1 MSTTVLNEPV
11 HGSDHAGPH
20 VEVVGGD
27 LFGLG
32 GIEPFPVVSWVWSL
46 VFTSRANTYTCLAY
60 NTEPFKKC
68 ETFSALSL
76 YRLNTDTLWE
86 IGAGLSSA
94 LRLQWC
100 IAWLDTGVQVP

>member
-1 MSTTVLNEPV
+1 MSTIVFNEPV

-46 VFTSRANTYTCLAY
+46 VYTSRAKTYTCLAS
-60 NTEPFKKC
+60 KV
-68 ETFSALSL
+68 LSPSK
-76 YRLNTDTLWE
+76 N
-86 IGAGLSSA
+86 AKHFPHFHF
-94 LRLQWC
+94 
-100 IAWLDTGVQVP
+100 IA